1 MLIKLVFSP
10 WECWRSRK
18 REITGFEHTMGKEE
32 VQISRSSLPLPLLSL
47 NHVSF
52 LCKSVTASTKF
63 YETILGF
70 QVVKRPSSFDFEG
83 VWLFNYGVG
92 IHLLQC
98 KPSDNLPKK
107 SEINPRDNHIS
118 FQCPDILSV
127 EKKLQEL
134 DIKYE
139 KRIVEDE
146 GLFVSQL
153 FIHDPD
159 GYMVEICN
167 CENFPVIP
175 VTLVPYSVRSNS
187 LGFEQKGER
196 HSEIDIA
203 PTNIPQKNRP
213 KKQIEVTAR
222 ENSYPS
228 KAHAKMPFFL
238 DIIDFYL

>member
-1 MLIKLVFSP
+1 
-10 WECWRSRK
+10 
-18 REITGFEHTMGKEE
+18 MGQEE
-32 VQISRSSLPLPLLSL
+32 VQISRSLPLPLLSL

-52 LCKSVTASTKF
+52 VCKSVTASRKF
-63 YETILGF
+63 YEAVLGF

-98 KPSDNLPKK
+98 KSTDNIPKK

-146 GLFVSQL
+146 GLSVDQL

-167 CENFPVIP
+167 CENLPVIP
-175 VTLVPYSVRSNS
+175 LNLVPYSVRSSS
-187 LGFEQKGER
+187 LGFEQKEKSC
-196 HSEIDIA
+196 SEIDIV
-203 PTNIPQKNRP
+203 PTIVAKAQEDFRNQKKMIAATGR
-213 KKQIEVTAR
+213 QSR
-222 ENSYPS
+222 YPS
-228 KAHAKMPFFL
+228 KAHDKLPFFL